1 VAPSSETA
9 GRPRRPLAG
18 LGAYLGAAGLSLLV
32 LEVVLSLHRADWHVP
47 FAYNRDALFYL
58 MLVKGM
64 VDNGW
69 YLHNEFLGMPW
80 PMDLHDFPLPDTLHF
95 LLIKLGTLLVP
106 DPALIMNVY
115 FVVLFPLTTVTALYV
130 FRQFSIS
137 FLLALLGSLLYAFLP
152 FRLESGETHI
162 FLSAYYMVPLVVL
175 VILWVGERSAGAEGS
190 ARLTWQSRPGDR
202 PVLWSVVVCVLIGS
216 SGAYYSIFAAYFL
229 LVTGFVLAVRSKQ
242 FRPML
247 LPGLLAAIVFATLV
261 ANISPTI
268 LYRLEHGRTQTAQR
282 APGEA
287 EVLGLKI
294 AQLILPVTGHRVPL
308 LKALKAR
315 YNANP
320 LINEND
326 GSTLGLIGTV
336 GFFILLGWAGIRA
349 ACGPKAPFADANPV
363 LSHLSVMNLAALL
376 LGTIGGFGAVV
387 ALIVSPQIRA
397 YNRISVYIA
406 FFSLFAVV
414 LVLDDLAH
422 RIRGSGR
429 RRVAFGMVIV
439 AVAGLGILDQ
449 SARWFKPRYARLRS
463 EYRSD
468 AELVRRI
475 EATVTPGAMIFQLP
489 VRRFPEE
496 RPTERVAD
504 YDLFKGYVHSTQLR
518 WSYGAIR
525 QRMSE
530 RWQTSVVHKSPGALL
545 DTLALAG
552 FKGIYIDRFGY
563 EDSAA
568 SLEAELADILG
579 ERPTV
584 SSNGRLAFFTLAPI
598 EGRLKAT
605 FTDAQLAAK
614 REEVL
619 HLP

>member
-1 VAPSSETA
+1 
-9 GRPRRPLAG
+9 
-18 LGAYLGAAGLSLLV
+18 
-32 LEVVLSLHRADWHVP
+32 
-47 FAYNRDALFYL
+47 
-58 MLVKGM
+58 
-64 VDNGW
+64 
-69 YLHNEFLGMPW
+69 
-80 PMDLHDFPLPDTLHF
+80 
-95 LLIKLGTLLVP
+95 
-106 DPALIMNVY
+106 
-115 FVVLFPLTTVTALYV
+115 
-130 FRQFSIS
+130 
-137 FLLALLGSLLYAFLP
+137 
-152 FRLESGETHI
+152 
-162 FLSAYYMVPLVVL
+162 
-175 VILWVGERSAGAEGS
+175 
-190 ARLTWQSRPGDR
+190 
-202 PVLWSVVVCVLIGS
+202 
-216 SGAYYSIFAAYFL
+216 
-229 LVTGFVLAVRSKQ
+229 
-242 FRPML
+242 
-247 LPGLLAAIVFATLV
+247 
-261 ANISPTI
+261 
-268 LYRLEHGRTQTAQR
+268 
-282 APGEA
+282 
-287 EVLGLKI
+287 
-294 AQLILPVTGHRVPL
+294 VTGHRVPL

-439 AVAGLGILDQ
+439 AVAGLGVLDQ